1 MYFSKNK
8 CYWNSQF
15 IKLWLR
21 KSFQNWKKE
30 KWIPIIPESSQKPAG
45 DILDD
50 PEICGEEEGDHDK
63 TGDEGGGEEPTE
75 HVQGQWHHLEHEV
88 EN

>member
-1 MYFSKNK
+1 MLLKFTIYKVVIEKIFSKLK
-8 CYWNSQF
+8 
-15 IKLWLR
+15 
-21 KSFQNWKKE
+21 KKE

-63 TGDEGGGEEPTE
+63 AGDEGGGEEPTE

-88 EN
+88 KN